1 MFSQRTIK
9 AGLAAILTVS
19 LGISLASCGGRAD
32 ASSPLVEEPVAA
44 SSAESAAALYENE
57 AAGPTTVDVTVAAEP
72 SPEAGTATEPAT
84 VGSGVLS
91 AAEEEALYWMREE
104 EKLARDVY
112 LAMFDL
118 WGLQAFENIAASE
131 ARHMEAVLGLIEA
144 YGLEDPVLD
153 DTPGSFRDPELAAL
167 YHELVSRGEESL
179 VEALTVGALIEDL
192 DILDLEERSE
202 ATDRADIVRVFE
214 NLKRGSQ
221 NHLRAF
227 TTRLAA
233 EGAVYEPVYHT
244 EEELAAL
251 LAGTE
256 SGGGRGPGRA
266 RGGRSR

>member
-1 MFSQRTIK
+1 MYPRPTIK

-32 ASSPLVEEPVAA
+32 ASSPLAEEPVAA
-44 SSAESAAALYENE
+44 SSAESAAAVYE

-72 SPEAGTATEPAT
+72 SPEAGTATEPAM

-118 WGLQAFENIAASE
+118 WGLPTFENIAASE

-167 YHELVSRGEESL
+167 YQELVSRGEESL

-192 DILDLEERSE
+192 DILDLEERLE

-233 EGAVYEPVYHT
+233 EGAEYEPVYHT

-251 LAGTE
+251 LGGTE
-256 SGGGRGPGRA
+256 SGSGRGPGRA